1 MNLIN
6 KNTGQVIASDI
17 LSIDEN
23 GAHGADFMLPGN
35 FLETHDLVA
44 HEKIVSDEQRAF
56 EVRADRN
63 AKLTASDWTQV
74 ADAPVDKE
82 AWSAYRQALR
92 DITGQEGFPWT
103 ITWPTQP
110 V

>member
-1 MNLIN
+1 MNLIE
-6 KNTGQVIASDI
+6 KSTGQVVAIGV

-23 GAHGADFMLPGN
+23 GAHGSDFMLPGN

-56 EVRADRN
+56 EVRNERN

-74 ADAPVDKE
+74 ADAPVNKA
-82 AWSAYRQALR
+82 AWSTYRQALR
-92 DITGQEGFPWT
+92 DISDQAGFPWT
-103 ITWPTQP
+103 VTWPEMP
-110 V
+110 